1 MRSYDER
8 LDQFLSRAAK
18 VFADQGYHSATMRD
32 LAAATD
38 MSLAGMYYYVRGK
51 EELLYR
57 IQERCFLRVLTGA
70 ERALAGLG
78 DADPRERLQAF
89 IRHHV
94 TVSAA
99 HLAAM
104 KTLVHYMVESGVAI
118 LELDDPPANTYTHEM
133 MRQLDDAILKAR
145 FDDTAHVLVLRG
157 HGDKFFSAGAN
168 ISMLN
173 SVTPRFKYY
182 FCLHANETLNR
193 LEHTPKLTIAALN
206 GHTVG
211 GGLEIAMA
219 CDIRHAHENAGKI
232 GLPEVN
238 LGVLPGTG
246 GTQRLARIVG
256 KPRAIEMMVKGETFS
271 FDKAKELGLINE
283 VFPPGDYWEQVM
295 LYAKQFCPPHKASKA
310 VGLIKRSVQSGAEIP
325 FESGLTLEREL
336 QQQLF
341 QSEDAKEGIAAYV
354 EKRVAE
360 FKGR

>member
-1 MRSYDER
+1 M
-8 LDQFLSRAAK
+8 
-18 VFADQGYHSATMRD
+18 ATM
-32 LAAATD
+32 TEP
-38 MSLAGMYYYVRGK
+38 K
-51 EELLYR
+51 
-57 IQERCFLRVLTGA
+57 A
-70 ERALAGLG
+70 E
-78 DADPRERLQAF
+78 
-89 IRHHV
+89 
-94 TVSAA
+94 T
-99 HLAAM
+99 

-133 MRQLDDAILKAR
+133 MRQLDDAILRAR
-145 FDDTAHVLVLRG
+145 FDDSAHVIVLRG

-173 SVTPRFKYY
+173 SVTPRFKYF

-219 CDIRHAHENAGKI
+219 CDIRLAKENAGKI

-246 GTQRLARIVG
+246 GTQRLARLVG
-256 KPRAIEMMVKGETFS
+256 KARAIELMVKGELFS
-271 FDKAKELGLINE
+271 FDRAKE
-283 VFPPGDYWEQVM
+283 FWEQVM

-310 VGLIKRSVQSGAEIP
+310 VGLIKRSVQTGAEIP
-325 FESGLTLEREL
+325 FESALALEREL

-341 QSEDAKEGIAAYV
+341 QSEDAKEGIAANV

>member
-1 MRSYDER
+1 M
-8 LDQFLSRAAK
+8 
-18 VFADQGYHSATMRD
+18 ATMTE
-32 LAAATD
+32 A
-38 MSLAGMYYYVRGK
+38 K
-51 EELLYR
+51 PE
-57 IQERCFLRVLTGA
+57 Q
-70 ERALAGLG
+70 
-78 DADPRERLQAF
+78 
-89 IRHHV
+89 
-94 TVSAA
+94 
-99 HLAAM
+99 

-133 MRQLDDAILKAR
+133 MRQLDEAILKAR

-173 SVTPRFKYY
+173 SVTPRFKYF

-219 CDIRHAHENAGKI
+219 CDIRLAKENGGKI

-246 GTQRLARIVG
+246 GTQRMARILG
-256 KPRAIEMMVKGETFS
+256 KPLSIELMVKGELFS
-271 FDKAKELGLINE
+271 FDRAKEIGLVNE
-283 VFPPGDYWEQVM
+283 IFPAKDFWEQVL

-310 VGLIKRSVQSGAEIP
+310 VGLIKRAVQSGAEIP
-325 FESGLTLEREL
+325 FESALALEREL

-341 QSEDAKEGIAAYV
+341 QSEDAKEGIAANV

-360 FKGR
+360 FNGR